1 MQPYK
6 RALQGLRGLRM
17 CDKPLVCAHAQAVF
31 AVYAK
36 SVRTRAVRA
45 TRKHTQNAVS
55 LRRRAARRIVKRCCI
70 QFDADAGRDKKRG
83 NLFRVQLKVLQ
94 FRLASQK
101 QYDRISCEIQ
111 FTAFVVFQTVQRMV
125 APEAAA
131 DLDGKTAE
139 GSCLKRFCLRKRL
152 QLRQRGAIVKAL
164 LRQRDLRARS
174 TEKCGKVIAL

>member
-6 RALQGLRGLRM
+6 RAMQGLRGLRM
-17 CDKPLVCAHAQAVF
+17 CDKPLVCAHAQTVF
-31 AVYAK
+31 AVCAK
-36 SVRTRAVRA
+36 SIRTRAVRA
-45 TRKHTQNAVS
+45 ARKHAQNTVS
-55 LRRRAARRIVKRCCI
+55 VRRRAARCIVKRCCI
-70 QFDADAGRDKKRG
+70 QLDADAGRDEKRG
-83 NLFRVQLKVLQ
+83 NLFRVQLKVFQL
-94 FRLASQK
+94 RLASQK

-139 GSCLKRFCLRKRL
+139 GSCLKRFCFRKRL

-164 LRQRDLRARS
+164 LRQLDLCARS